1 MQLRLAILITVDP
14 HGQAKAE
21 VVKTEVSQAPG
32 PLAPTLATALADV
45 VTTPSNSSNGGE
57 RVASDINAARH
68 LGNQLKIDPGHI
80 EHALASRPPGR
91 VHEVLRWVRDQTRK
105 TQVRS
110 PTALFMS
117 LVIRD

>member
-1 MQLRLAILITVDP
+1 MQLRLAILVSISPD
-14 HGQAKAE
+14 GQAKAE
-21 VVKTEVSQAPG
+21 VVKAEVSQAVG
-32 PLAPTLATALADV
+32 ALGTTMAGVLADV
-45 VTTPSNSSNGGE
+45 VTTPAVSHQGTE
-57 RVASDINAARH
+57 RVASDVNAARH
-68 LGNQLKIDPGHI
+68 LASQLKIDPTHV
-80 EHALASRPPGR
+80 EHALQTRPPGR